1 MTTTRH
7 SHRQRPPRQRLP
19 AQVVLHSDDVRALE
33 TLAQRAI
40 EQQSLAQPASLMQR
54 AGLAAAEW
62 ARRVLPDTAR
72 RLLILAGP
80 GNNGGDAFEMARHLM
95 AWHYR
100 VQLVFI
106 GDIAALP
113 TDARA
118 ACERW
123 QEAGGVCLPAVPT
136 LPAGQ
141 GFDAVV
147 DGLFGLGLGR
157 DLTGEYEK
165 IINKISNLEIF
176 TLALDVPSGLCADRG
191 VVRGC
196 CLRADHTLSFI
207 TLKPGLLTGDGP
219 DYCGQLAVADLGLDV
234 QGLLQQL
241 REQQVTGLDDGW
253 LLDHSALTQLDR
265 WLPPRALNFHKG
277 MAGSVGVL
285 GGAPGMCGAALLAG
299 RAALKMGAG
308 KVTLA
313 LLDEQAL
320 RVDPLRPEL
329 MFASPEQLLR
339 SPMTVLV
346 VGPGLGQSPR
356 AAALLQQ
363 AMDFPGLLLLD
374 ADALNLIA
382 AGDGQDINPLRAA
395 LAARRPP
402 TVITPHPAE
411 AARLMACSTAEI
423 QTDRVR
429 HAQHGLGHHY
439 HCHVVLKG
447 NGSVLAMPH
456 ATGRAWR
463 INPSGHPGMASAG
476 MGDVL
481 AGLCAGLLAQGLAV
495 QAKCQD
501 HTINAADASE
511 TQKRCIASI
520 LDAAVWLHGASAE
533 QLATQGIGPIG
544 TCAGELIDAARALRN
559 PLHP

>member
-1 MTTTRH
+1 MTITRH
-7 SHRQRPPRQRLP
+7 RHRQRPSRQHLP
-19 AQVVLHSDDVRALE
+19 AQVVLRSDDVRALE
-33 TLAQRAI
+33 KLAQQAI
-40 EQQSLAQPASLMQR
+40 QHPSPAQPASLMQR

-62 ARRVLPDTAR
+62 ARRVLPDSAR
-72 RLLILAGP
+72 RVLILAGP
-80 GNNGGDAFEMARHLM
+80 GNNGGDAFEMACHLK

-106 GDIAALP
+106 GDMASLP

-123 QEAGGVCLPAVPT
+123 RQAGGVCLPAVPS

-157 DLTGEYEK
+157 DLAGEYAE
-165 IINKISNLEIF
+165 IINKINNLGLF
-176 TLALDVPSGLCADRG
+176 SLALDVPSGLCADRG

-241 REQQVTGLDDGW
+241 RECQITGLDDGW
-253 LLDHSALTQLDR
+253 LLDHSALGTLDQ

-285 GGAPGMCGAALLAG
+285 GGAPGMCGAALLTG
-299 RAALKMGAG
+299 RAALNMGAG

-320 RVDPLRPEL
+320 RVDPLQPEL
-329 MFASPEQLLR
+329 MFASPEQLLA

-356 AAALLQQ
+356 ATALLRQ

-382 AGDGQDINPLRAA
+382 AVEGEDINPLRAA
-395 LAARRPP
+395 LAARRHP

-411 AARLMACSTAEI
+411 AARLMACRTAEI
-423 QTDRVR
+423 QADRVR
-429 HAQHGLGHHY
+429 NAQALGHHY

-447 NGSVLAMPH
+447 NGSVLATPH
-456 ATGRAWR
+456 TMGRAWR

-481 AGLCAGLLAQGLAV
+481 AGLCAGLLAQGLL
-495 QAKCQD
+495 QAGLQQPS
-501 HTINAADASE
+501 TENI
-511 TQKRCIASI
+511 KRCIASV
-520 LDAAVWLHGASAE
+520 LDAAVWLHGAAAE
-533 QLATQGIGPIG
+533 RLAASGIGPIG

-559 PLHP
+559 QAHSERD